1 MKKAIVFYSKTG
13 NTRLVAERLK
23 EAFDHKNELVD
34 LLEIKTKSDDPMQ
47 TEVEFV
53 NQPDISNYDHVVLA
67 SPVHAFQPSKIIQAY
82 IKTLN
87 HVENKTFDLFITH
100 HFPFAW
106 LGGNGSLR
114 KMKKMLENIKAT
126 VNLRI
131 SVNWSSKKREQ
142 VIQSLLEQFTSES

>member
-1 MKKAIVFYSKTG
+1 MKRAIVFYSKTG

-23 EAFDHKNELVD
+23 EAFENKNEAAD
-34 LLEIKTKSDDPMQ
+34 LLEIKTKSEDPMQ
-47 TEVEFV
+47 TEVEFID
-53 NQPDISNYDHVVLA
+53 QPDLTNYEHIILA

-82 IKTLN
+82 IKTL
-87 HVENKTFDLFITH
+87 HQLDHKRFDLYITH

-114 KMKKMLENIKAT
+114 KMKKMLEIQGAT
-126 VNLRI
+126 VNFKV

-142 VIQSLLEQFTSES
+142 VIQSLLEQYTS